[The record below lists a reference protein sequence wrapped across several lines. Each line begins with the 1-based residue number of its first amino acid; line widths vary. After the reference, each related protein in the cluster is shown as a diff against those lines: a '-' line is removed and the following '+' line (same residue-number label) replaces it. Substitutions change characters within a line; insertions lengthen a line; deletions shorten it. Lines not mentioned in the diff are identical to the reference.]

1 MFWLKA
7 DRDIVGVPVQ
17 IPSPTAPCAVRICI
31 FHEGFSTGTEV
42 HGVCNVNRYLND
54 NQLTGSIPLELST
67 LALEELVVHHNYLT
81 GDLMAQLAK
90 LGWSIETLE
99 RLDVYPQNLPAYE

>member
-1 MFWLKA
+1 MAQAVA
-7 DRDIVGVPVQ
+7 D
-17 IPSPTAPCAVRICI
+17 SWC
-31 FHEGFSTGTEV
+31 
-42 HGVCNVNRYLND
+42 VNAC
-54 NQLTGSIPLELST
+54 GS
-67 LALEELVVHHNYLT
+67 VVHHNYLT